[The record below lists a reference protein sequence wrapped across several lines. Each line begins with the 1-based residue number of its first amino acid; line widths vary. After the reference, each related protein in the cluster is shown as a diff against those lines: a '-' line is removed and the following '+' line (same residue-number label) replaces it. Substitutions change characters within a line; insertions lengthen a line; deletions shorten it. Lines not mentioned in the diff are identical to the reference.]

1 MRVGARILLDDGL
14 LALEVTGVRDQR
26 VEAVVH
32 YGGELKSH
40 KGMNLPGIE
49 VSAPA
54 LTEKDLEDVQQA
66 VALGRRLHRA
76 LVRAPAGGHGG
87 AARAGAAAAPS

>member
-14 LALEVTGVRDQR
+14 LSLEVRGVRDER

-32 YGGELKSH
+32 YGGELRAH
-40 KGMNLPGIE
+40 KGMNLPGLE

-54 LTEKDLEDVQQA
+54 LTEKDIEDVKQA
-66 VALGRRLHRA
+66 VALGVDYVAFSFVRRPEDIEQLRG
-76 LVRAPAGGHGG
+76 LVPRG
-87 AARAGAAAAPS
+87 